1 MHYVDGREPRSRP
14 RKRLYDVIHVNI
26 KSLNLSNEDV
36 NNEVVWNRTIKL
48 KQWHDMHTSYMQAS
62 YHVDSGR

>member
-14 RKRLYDVIHVNI
+14 RKRLYDLIHVNI

-36 NNEVVWNRTIKL
+36 NNKVVWNRTIKL
-48 KQWHDMHTSYMQAS
+48 KQ
-62 YHVDSGR
+62 